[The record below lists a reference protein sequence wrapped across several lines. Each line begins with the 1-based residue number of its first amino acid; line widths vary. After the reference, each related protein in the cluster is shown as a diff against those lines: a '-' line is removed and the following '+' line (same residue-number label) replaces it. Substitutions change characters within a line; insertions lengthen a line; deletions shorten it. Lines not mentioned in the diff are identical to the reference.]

1 MVQRLLRA
9 GTGVAHR
16 ASEGREPPQ
25 ENFRKAAGDRLVT
38 SHRLMPRPA
47 VLTPCPPVEM
57 WIEMWPKST
66 KNRNNSCAGS
76 PVRCKGTECN
86 KEATQ
91 NRGIQGECDQPK
103 HPKFSVMLQSRSCNC
118 QTEISIQQTIK
129 KHLRFLHVLT
139 LWGVWWSSGGV
150 SPVDSPKL
158 DKTSSILIISA
169 STRGLT
175 EGKPSSSTAP
185 RYRSESPGHT
195 QKKQKQHF

>member
-38 SHRLMPRPA
+38 SHRLKPRPA

-57 WIEMWPKST
+57 WIEMWPKTVVRVHQLDAKAPSATKKPHRTEEYKENVINPST
-66 KNRNNSCAGS
+66 PNSLWS
-76 PVRCKGTECN
+76 
-86 KEATQ
+86 
-91 NRGIQGECDQPK
+91 
-103 HPKFSVMLQSRSCNC
+103 FNC
-118 QTEISIQQTIK
+118 QTEIFIQQTFK

-139 LWGVWWSSGGV
+139 LWGVWWGTGGV

-185 RYRSESPGHT
+185 RYRSESPAQ
-195 QKKQKQHF
+195 QKKQKQPFLIHK